1 MVMMSWRHGVRL
13 SWVLFVTAVAWNP
26 SLLNTVTFDPFTLPS
41 LPVDRRVL
49 SSTVNPNVSFPSN
62 DVLVNIRPLLISQA
76 SSKGGRLDPT
86 CAKKNKTKHVKT
98 EKGWT
103 DGSSAFSLFVCL
115 LLFSRRKKGENTMGK
130 KKKKCV
136 DPFPCGD
143 CCPRNLKQTC
153 LSGADVKTALSWK
166 CFSCFKI
173 FVWHVWIFFS
183 NQTSQ
188 AGLHDV
194 SHQTLRSY
202 DQFLVMKTATKL
214 AFLCGWN
221 WVSPKWPI
229 KELQFC
235 HFWNKFNFFFHLSS
249 L

>member
-103 DGSSAFSLFVCL
+103 DGSSAFSQFVCL
-115 LLFSRRKKGENTMGK
+115 LLFSRRKKGENTMEK
-130 KKKKCV
+130 KKKMCW
-136 DPFPCGD
+136 PISLW
-143 CCPRNLKQTC
+143 RL
-153 LSGADVKTALSWK
+153 LSEKLEADV
-166 CFSCFKI
+166 
-173 FVWHVWIFFS
+173 FVRRWRKNCTFMKMFFM
-183 NQTSQ
+183 
-188 AGLHDV
+188 
-194 SHQTLRSY
+194 
-202 DQFLVMKTATKL
+202 F
-214 AFLCGWN
+214 
-221 WVSPKWPI
+221 
-229 KELQFC
+229 
-235 HFWNKFNFFFHLSS
+235 
-249 L
+249 